1 MRIANGNVAMAS
13 QRQYVESGRRTMGG
27 SGQNVVGISAN
38 SASASQN
45 ARMSWLDTLSLTA
58 NGNDGAMGS
67 GVYNKNAGS
76 DSCGQG
82 TVGGNELMGAGTVG
96 KSYGADAI
104 GNDGKNIGIG
114 QISQSSFG
122 GWSQSVSGT
131 GIRNSLLALLM
142 GRFSSAGMNLPGLGG
157 MSFGAGSMTISQ
169 LAYYEQESTSFAAQ
183 GQAMTEDGR
192 QIDFNI
198 NVEMSRSFAVY
209 TQTQIPMLQSSF
221 LDPLVINVGSD
232 VTQIS
237 DQKFKFDLDAD
248 GVEDEISMPTKGS
261 AFLALDLNGDGIIND
276 GNELFGTKSGDGFKD
291 LGKYD
296 SDGNGWID
304 ENDGIF
310 DKLRIWYKNE
320 NGEDELVSLKDA
332 DVGAIFLGEQ
342 DTQFSL
348 QGSNGATNGM
358 VRSTGIFLHEST
370 GAAGTISHV
379 DLAVNGESAIGALG
393 NVFVYDLTG
402 EGNAW
407 SGSTQDDYRVAENS
421 RSDNTRRQ
429 ERDRRAET
437 ARRREKQLRKKE
449 DLKRM
454 YEKRQERKQQVQK
467 MYERQQER
475 KEELAKNEYRQ

>member
-1 MRIANGNVAMAS
+1 MRIANSNVAMAS
-13 QRQYVESGRRTMGG
+13 QRQYVESGRRTMGS
-27 SGQNVVGISAN
+27 SGQNVVGISTN
-38 SASASQN
+38 SASASQS
-45 ARMSWLDTLSLTA
+45 ARMSWLDTLSLTGD
-58 NGNDGAMGS
+58 GNDGAMGS
-67 GVYNKNAGS
+67 GVYSRNAGS
-76 DSCGQG
+76 DFARKG
-82 TVGGNELMGAGTVG
+82 TVDGNEVTGGAT
-96 KSYGADAI
+96 S
-104 GNDGKNIGIG
+104 NNLGISR
-114 QISQSSFG
+114 ISQSSFG
-122 GWSQSVSGT
+122 SWSQSISGM

-142 GRFSSAGMNLPGLGG
+142 GRFSSAGMNLSGLGG
-157 MSFGAGSMTISQ
+157 ISFGSGSMTVSE

-198 NVEMSRSFAVY
+198 NVEMSRSFAAY

-248 GVEDEISMPTKGS
+248 GVKEEISMPTRGS

-291 LGKYD
+291 LSKYD

-304 ENDGIF
+304 ENDEIF

-320 NGEDELVSLKDA
+320 NGEDELISLKDA

-379 DLAVNGESAIGALG
+379 DLAVDGESASGALG
-393 NVFVYDLTG
+393 NVLVYDLTG
-402 EGNAW
+402 ESGSW
-407 SGSTQDDYRVAENS
+407 SGNMQDNYRVTENN
-421 RSDNTRRQ
+421 RSDNTQTQRR

-437 ARRREKQLRKKE
+437 ARRRERQLRKKE
-449 DLKRM
+449 EMQRM
-454 YEKRQERKQQVQK
+454 YEKRQERKQQAQK
-467 MYERQQER
+467 LYERQQER
-475 KEELAKNEYRQ
+475 KEELARDR